1 MRDYT
6 PKILLIDDR
15 KENLITL
22 EINLRVLKADII
34 SVQSGAEALVQ
45 VKQHNFALMIIDI
58 QMPGMN
64 GFEVVE
70 KIRSGRRNRH
80 TPIVFLT
87 AVYHDQN
94 SVYQGYQ
101 SGAVDYITKPF
112 NREILLSKTR
122 VFLDLDRVKQELS
135 DSRQMFQSIVQDQT
149 DLICRTDRDLDIVF
163 ANRAL
168 LVSFAQTFERLNGK
182 HFVDWIDA
190 DDLQHFR
197 DVINILTPTNA
208 LVKLN
213 HQLNLSTSRQIIVTS
228 IIRALYDTNFELMGY
243 QLVMRDMTN
252 EVNSSRHLAEAR
264 QQVRDASQA
273 RSQFVAN
280 MSHEIRTP
288 MNSIIGLLEVLTE
301 NPLSEEQA
309 EILDLVQHSA
319 GNLMNLLNDII
330 DLSKIDSGNVH
341 FQSEWLKLED
351 EVNRTVK
358 LLEHKAR
365 ENKNELRL
373 VFDNTIPDKIKGDPL
388 RIGQILIN
396 LINNAIKFTNDGVIE
411 LRLDLVFKDHDRAKI
426 KFTIADTGMGIEEE
440 ALRNIFRIYDQGNP
454 EISRQFGGSGLGLA
468 ISNALCKKMGSEIHV
483 KSTPGEGTTF
493 WFELNFDLTNQ
504 LARKN
509 RSNIRILIAE
519 DNALN
524 QKVVGTTLKRNG
536 FTFELAENGK
546 EALDKFKNNNF
557 NVVLMDIQM
566 PVMDGYEATQEIR
579 AFEKA
584 NPSRKKSR
592 IIALTA
598 NATNDD
604 RRKCNEIGM
613 DDYMTKPFRFHEL
626 KDIIYKISE

>member
-15 KENLITL
+15 KENLTTL
-22 EINLRVLKADII
+22 EINLRILKADII

-80 TPIVFLT
+80 TPIIFLT

-149 DLICRTDRDLDIVF
+149 DLICRTNRDLDIVF

-190 DDLQHFR
+190 DDLQNFR
-197 DVINILTPTNA
+197 DAINILTPTNA

-228 IIRALYDTNFELMGY
+228 IIRALFDTNFELMGY

-264 QQVRDASQA
+264 QQVRDASLA

-301 NPLSEEQA
+301 NPLTDEQA
-309 EILDLVQHSA
+309 EILDIVQHSA
-319 GNLMNLLNDII
+319 ANLMNLLNDII

-341 FQSEWLKLED
+341 FQSEWFKLED
-351 EVNRTVK
+351 EMNRTIK
-358 LLEHKAR
+358 LLEHKAHK
-365 ENKNELRL
+365 NTNELRL
-373 VFDNTIPDKIKGDPL
+373 VFDHGIPDKIKGDPL

-396 LINNAIKFTNDGVIE
+396 LINNAIKFTNDGKIE

-426 KFTIADTGMGIEEE
+426 KFTITDTGMGIEEE

-483 KSTPGEGTTF
+483 KSTPDVGTTF
-493 WFELNFDLTNQ
+493 WFELNFDLTDN
-504 LARKN
+504 LGRKN

-524 QKVVGTTLKRNG
+524 QKVVGTTLRRNG
-536 FTFELAENGK
+536 FAFELAENGK
-546 EALDKFKNNNF
+546 EALDKFKKDNF

-604 RRKCNEIGM
+604 RKKCNEIGM
-613 DDYMTKPFRFHEL
+613 DDYMTKPFRFNDL